1 VKVSPTGL
9 RDLTGDIIP
18 ETEVGLSEKVA
29 VRDLPGCGLDSCLLK
44 ADRTSLI
51 QTPVA
56 ARSICINSVQFFFE

>member
-1 VKVSPTGL
+1 MKVSPTGL

-18 ETEVGLSEKVA
+18 ETDVGVSVKVA

-44 ADRTSLI
+44 ADCTSPI

-56 ARSICINSVQFFFE
+56 APSICINSVQFFIE